1 MPGEERWDRGTR
13 GPAVGWAGGS
23 GAPGWADQAEGA
35 RGCSVAISEPP
46 GLPAPAWLASKL
58 SVGAAARE
66 TASGETA
73 SEDST
78 AADTAEG
85 DTAVVATAVVAT
97 AVLATAVVA
106 TADAETVSLETVSTA
121 LRNSCSNWLEADW
134 KPLRV
139 LPRVL
144 PSSGRRLGPNTS
156 RPMAAITAI
165 SGRPIPK
172 IFIVS
177 KHRWVDPAL
186 TRPGRWSNNQRPRRA
201 WDPG

>member
-1 MPGEERWDRGTR
+1 MAGGAMATDLRAWGSATPGWTDQAAGVGGWSVTSSGTP
-13 GPAVGWAGGS
+13 GPAAALWRS
-23 GAPGWADQAEGA
+23 A
-35 RGCSVAISEPP
+35 RV
-46 GLPAPAWLASKL
+46 
-58 SVGAAARE
+58 SVGA
-66 TASGETA
+66 TATEPAPGA
-73 SEDST
+73 SASADST
-78 AADTAEG
+78 AAETGEGETAVARSAVAETAGAETAEAETAVAE
-85 DTAVVATAVVAT
+85 TAVV
-97 AVLATAVVA
+97 
-106 TADAETVSLETVSTA
+106 ETVSLETVSTA

-177 KHRWVDPAL
+177 RHRWVDPAL
-186 TRPGRWSNNQRPRRA
+186 TRPGQWSNNQGPGRA
-201 WDPG
+201 WNPI